1 MRHLVLGSAA
11 MDLPPLDPKAI
22 PEPYPGLTYEELVAI
37 IDAVLETEMSDD
49 DVSFYLQTV
58 ELTLPGA
65 DVEELLFWPDQ
76 WFRDESMSEVDLNEF
91 QIANYLLAWT
101 RRMLPGSERIT
112 LPEIPTSKEA
122 TRN

>member
-1 MRHLVLGSAA
+1 
-11 MDLPPLDPKAI
+11 MDLPDLDPNGT

-37 IDAVLETEMSDD
+37 IEAVLETEMSDD
-49 DVSFYLQTV
+49 DVSFYLETV

-65 DVEELLFWPDQ
+65 DVEELLFWPGE

-91 QIANYLLAWT
+91 EIANYLLAWT
-101 RRMLPGSERIT
+101 RRMLPGSEQIT
-112 LPEIPTSKEA
+112 LPEIPESKES

>member
-1 MRHLVLGSAA
+1 
-11 MDLPPLDPKAI
+11 MDLPPLDPKTV

-49 DVSFYLQTV
+49 DVSFYLQTI

-76 WFRDESMSEVDLNEF
+76 WFRDESMSDVDLNEF

-112 LPEIPTSKEA
+112 LPEIPASKEA
-122 TRN
+122 TRG